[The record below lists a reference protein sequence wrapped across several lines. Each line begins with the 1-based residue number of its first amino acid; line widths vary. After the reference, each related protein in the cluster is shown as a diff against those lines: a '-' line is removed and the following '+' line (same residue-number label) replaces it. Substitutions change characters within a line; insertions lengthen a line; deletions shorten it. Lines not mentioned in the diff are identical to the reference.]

1 MQVRKVALL
10 AEMAEKFPPFLHLRH
25 YVFRDLYPLN

>member
-10 AEMAEKFPPFLHLRH
+10 AEMAEKFPPFRHLRH